1 MSGPAADRG
10 RLPLAAIFGCAGLRI
25 SPTERSFFRA
35 CDPLGFILF
44 DRNIRDPDQVRRLIE
59 DLRGSVGRD
68 DAPVL
73 IDQEGGRVA
82 RLKPPH
88 WRIAPPPARFAAL
101 YEADPERAVAAARLN
116 AQLIAAELADLGI
129 TVDCAPV
136 LDVPQ
141 ADADPIIGDRA
152 AGRTPEETVVLGQAI
167 CDGLLDEGVLP
178 VIKHVPGHGRATV
191 DSHKKL
197 PVVATSVQELD
208 RVDFAPFRALKAMPW
223 AMTAHVVYSAIDADR
238 PATLS
243 PSVVQQVIRDRIGF
257 AGLLLSDDLGMQALE
272 GDMGARA
279 AGALEAGCDVVL
291 HCSGNMDEMEAV
303 AAGAIALTR
312 AGGQRFA
319 RGEAMRRRRGGFD
332 SVAAR
337 RRLDHLLTEA

>member
-1 MSGPAADRG
+1 M
-10 RLPLAAIFGCAGLRI
+10 
-25 SPTERSFFRA
+25 
-35 CDPLGFILF
+35 
-44 DRNIRDPDQVRRLIE
+44 
-59 DLRGSVGRD
+59 
-68 DAPVL
+68 
-73 IDQEGGRVA
+73 A

-88 WRIAPPPARFAAL
+88 WRMAPPAALFAAL
-101 YEADPERAVAAARLN
+101 YGSDPERAVAASRLN

-152 AGRTPEETVVLGQAI
+152 AGKTPEEAVVLGRAI
-167 CDGLLDEGVLP
+167 CDGLLDGGVLP

-197 PVVATSVQELD
+197 PVVATPVQELD
-208 RVDFAPFRALKAMPW
+208 RIDFAPFRALKAMPW
-223 AMTAHVVYSAIDADR
+223 AMTAHVVYSAIDPR
-238 PATLS
+238 LPATLS

-257 AGLLLSDDLGMQALE
+257 DGLLLSDDLGMQALE
-272 GDMGARA
+272 GDMGGRA
-279 AGALEAGCDVVL
+279 AAALKAGCDVVL

-303 AAGAIALTR
+303 AAGATTLSR
-312 AGGQRFA
+312 AGARRLA

-337 RRLDHLLTEA
+337 RRLEHLLAEA